1 VSAES
6 VDCVVLGAGPAG
18 LRAAQVLAESG
29 REVVVL
35 EKKAAIGPKTCAGG
49 LTAKS
54 VAELVPLGL
63 PLEATF
69 ASVGHVRF
77 GGEPCTA
84 LDAELALV
92 RTISRAAL
100 GRMQAEWASAAGA
113 EIRSGTPVHGV
124 DIDRHEVSTERGTI
138 RYRHLI
144 GADGS
149 DSAVRRAL
157 HLRSPRACV
166 AAEFNVPG
174 VRLAPLRIEC
184 DEPALANGYFWV
196 FPHADYT
203 SVGAA
208 VPKDMIPPR
217 HLRPYIARRA
227 EALGTAVNGVPF
239 EAATLEVEYCGLH
252 FPGGVHLAGDA
263 AGAASSL
270 TAEGIYAALVTGEEV
285 ARGIVEPAYP
295 APKTRRW
302 LTVKA
307 RHDRL
312 MRRLRARWARALTI
326 GALSALVRVPPAR
339 RPLARWFVDG

>member
-1 VSAES
+1 MNAES
-6 VDCVVLGAGPAG
+6 VDCLVLGAGPAG
-18 LRAAQVLAESG
+18 LRAAQVLAEAG
-29 REVVVL
+29 REVMVL
-35 EKKAAIGPKTCAGG
+35 EKKATVGPKTCAGG

-54 VAELVPLGL
+54 VSELVPLGL

-100 GRMQAEWASAAGA
+100 GRMQADWARAAGA
-113 EIRSGTPVHGV
+113 EIRIGTTARGV
-124 DIDRHEVSTERGTI
+124 DTDRHEVSTGGGAI
-138 RYRHLI
+138 RYHHLI

-157 HLRSPRACV
+157 GLPSPRGCI

-203 SVGAA
+203 SIGAA
-208 VPKDMIPPR
+208 ALKDVIPPR
-217 HLRPYIARRA
+217 RLRPYIAGRA
-227 EALGTAVNGVPF
+227 EALGAAVDGVPF
-239 EAATLEVEYCGLH
+239 EAATLEVEYHGLH

-263 AGAASSL
+263 AGVASSL

-285 ARGIVEPAYP
+285 ARSIVERDYP

-302 LTVKA
+302 LRVKA

-312 MRRLRARWARALTI
+312 MRRLRARWARTLTI